1 MQTIKPAT
9 PMPPAVDYTIDPQ
22 TARIAARIRIYL
34 AGRRNRALRRAVA
47 AARRI
52 A

>member
-1 MQTIKPAT
+1 MIAYNPDQTL
-9 PMPPAVDYTIDPQ
+9 
-22 TARIAARIRIYL
+22 AARIRIYL
-34 AGRRNRALRRAVA
+34 ASRRNRALRRAVA

>member
-1 MQTIKPAT
+1 M
-9 PMPPAVDYTIDPQ
+9 IDFTSYPSL
-22 TARIAARIRIYL
+22 AARIRIYL
-34 AGRRNRALRRAVA
+34 ASRRNRALRRAVA

>member
-1 MQTIKPAT
+1 MIAYNPDQTL
-9 PMPPAVDYTIDPQ
+9 
-22 TARIAARIRIYL
+22 AARIRIYL
-34 AGRRNRALRRAVA
+34 ANRRNRALRRAVA

>member
-1 MQTIKPAT
+1 MIKFIHYPSL
-9 PMPPAVDYTIDPQ
+9 
-22 TARIAARIRIYL
+22 AARIRIYL
-34 AGRRNRALRRAVA
+34 ASRRNRALRRAVA